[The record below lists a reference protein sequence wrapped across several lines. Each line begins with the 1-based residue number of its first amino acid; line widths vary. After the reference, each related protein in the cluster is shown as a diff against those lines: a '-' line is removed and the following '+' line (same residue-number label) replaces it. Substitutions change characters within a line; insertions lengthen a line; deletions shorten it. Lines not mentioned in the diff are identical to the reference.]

1 MKDQPIG
8 GPNGEG
14 AAGGGRLAPASAWMI
29 SLAPNIQQADHSPM
43 KHLLRRT
50 AVRLKQNN
58 LLRRAVFQLRAMSPN
73 RQTAVSG
80 RAGALLEAGN
90 FNQAAEYLAGAEP
103 KSTRAWRALLNALL
117 AAHRFEEL
125 VHNYETMPAEVRKD
139 FDCRHLYLVAAA
151 NLKRFEA
158 VRCIIE
164 TVLKEPDSEEAS
176 AFLAKVYLFAENLG
190 SATGNEALRRIL
202 DHASSLATSH
212 FDIIL
217 KCAHHLRAGGRDAEA
232 VELETALRDEAR
244 SDRNRSKIDILD
256 AQMHFWGGRYDLQ
269 LAGINAVLAR
279 QRLDPVALKNERA
292 PLSCD
297 NLRAASGPTVPVRGP
312 LVSILMPAYNSG
324 QTLSDALESLR
335 NQTYQDLEV
344 IIVDDSSEDETALI
358 ATRFSDADPRFRLIT
373 LEQNSGAFVA
383 RNTALA
389 AATGEFV
396 TNQDADDWAHPRKIA
411 TAVAEL
417 QRNRSAIA
425 TWVEHIRC
433 SHERGFRALNGYL
446 RPDASS
452 LMFRRSAVIGRIG
465 WYDSVRAAGDGE
477 FHLRMERAFGRHRIL
492 KINKLLSFV
501 TWSEATL
508 SGGGTFA
515 IDSEMGLFSPVRS
528 AYRRSFGLWHETTE
542 RLYMPFPLET
552 RPFPIPESLLPA
564 PTFRG

>member
-1 MKDQPIG
+1 
-8 GPNGEG
+8 
-14 AAGGGRLAPASAWMI
+14 
-29 SLAPNIQQADHSPM
+29 M

-58 LLRRAVFQLRAMSPN
+58 LLRRVVFQLRAISPD
-73 RQTAVSG
+73 RRTAVLG
-80 RAGALLEAGN
+80 QAGALLDAGN
-90 FNQAAEYLAGAEP
+90 FNQAAEYLASAEP
-103 KSTRAWRALLNALL
+103 KTVRSWKALLNALL

-125 VHNYETMPAEVRKD
+125 VGTYETMPVEGRKD
-139 FDCRHLYLVAAA
+139 FDCRHLYLLAAA
-151 NLKRFEA
+151 NLKRSDV
-158 VRCIIE
+158 VRQIIE

-176 AFLAKVYLFAENLG
+176 TFLAKVYLFAQNL
-190 SATGNEALRRIL
+190 SSPTGKEALRRIL
-202 DHASSLATSH
+202 DHGQSLAAGH
-212 FDIIL
+212 FDTVL
-217 KCAHHLRAGGRDAEA
+217 KCAHHLRDRGMGSEA
-232 VELETALRDEAR
+232 PELEAALRREAR
-244 SDRNRSKIDILD
+244 SDRNRAKIDVFD
-256 AQMHFWGGRYDLQ
+256 AQIHFWSGRYDLQ

-279 QRLDPVALKNERA
+279 QRLDPVALKNACA
-292 PLSCD
+292 PLCCD
-297 NLRAASGPTVPVRGP
+297 NLRAASGTTAPVRGP
-312 LVSILMPAYNSG
+312 LVSILMPAYNSA
-324 QTLSDALESLR
+324 QTLSYALESLR

-383 RNTALA
+383 RNTAMA

-396 TNQDADDWAHPRKIA
+396 TNQDADDWAHPQKIA

-417 QRNRSAIA
+417 QRNRSAVA

-433 SHERGFRALNGYL
+433 SRERGFRALNGYL

-452 LMFRRSAVIGRIG
+452 LMYRRSTVIETIG

-477 FHLRMERAFGRHRIL
+477 FHLRMERAFGRRNIV
-492 KINKLLSFV
+492 KIDKLLSFV
-501 TWSEATL
+501 NWSEATL
-508 SGGGTFA
+508 SGGGAFA

-542 RLYMPFPLET
+542 TLYMSFPLKT

-564 PTFRG
+564 PIVRV